1 MIKLYMN
8 LMAEQKFDLNLKLI
22 RIDFIA
28 NSNKFCSKYSAVTVL
43 HEFWISSHGSDKMLK

>member
-8 LMAEQKFDLNLKLI
+8 LMAEQKFDLNLI

-28 NSNKFCSKYSAVTVL
+28 NSIKFCSKCSAVTVL
-43 HEFWISSHGSDKMLK
+43 HVFWISSHGSDKMLK

>member
-1 MIKLYMN
+1 MIKLSMN

-28 NSNKFCSKYSAVTVL
+28 NSIKFCSKCSAVIVL
-43 HEFWISSHGSDKMLK
+43 HEFWISSDKMFK